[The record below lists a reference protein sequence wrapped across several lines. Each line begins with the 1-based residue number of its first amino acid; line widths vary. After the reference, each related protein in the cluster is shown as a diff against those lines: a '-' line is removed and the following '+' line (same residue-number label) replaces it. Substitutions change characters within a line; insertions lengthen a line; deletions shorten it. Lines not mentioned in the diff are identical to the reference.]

1 MRRKCHWPR
10 VVARVV
16 ALVLVMEM
24 RRGLGKSWGRW
35 VRPEEG
41 EDAGKHDE
49 EDEHRAPHLR
59 TLQLQRNRGRG
70 ASK

>member
-1 MRRKCHWPR
+1 M
-10 VVARVV
+10 
-16 ALVLVMEM
+16 LVMEM